1 MIFHSTFVSV
11 WGCILCPKIVFKSI
25 TGAICIL
32 IHPLGKV
39 GREEGCSPPH
49 LLAVKVGCG
58 VIRRGPAAQ
67 SQAAGAWETPEPR
80 LGVCSSPLSLFLA
93 WIRRGCTEQ
102 LPTKKWS
109 LSAI

>member
-39 GREEGCSPPH
+39 GRGEGTA
-49 LLAVKVGCG
+49 LLFAGGESEVWCDQEW
-58 VIRRGPAAQ
+58 PAAQ
-67 SQAAGAWETPEPR
+67 SHAAGAWETPEPR
-80 LGVCSSPLSLFLA
+80 LSASVLPPLPVSGLD
-93 WIRRGCTEQ
+93 
-102 LPTKKWS
+102 P
-109 LSAI
+109 